1 MLTNINKVQ
10 ALPKNFVNPKWQK
23 NQKNSC
29 RIEQIALPNL
39 KRSGFVFNNHDSQL
53 LKDIEH
59 KTKCRCFFDKPGAVR
74 SHLAG
79 LTKRFGY
86 FGAPKYHAPAA
97 ESGKNND
104 ICDHKIV
111 F

>member
-1 MLTNINKVQ
+1 M
-10 ALPKNFVNPKWQK
+10 PKNFVNPKWQK
-23 NQKNSC
+23 NQKNSY

-39 KRSGFVFNNHDSQL
+39 KRSGFVFNSHDSQL
-53 LKDIEH
+53 LKGIEH
-59 KTKCRCFFDKPGAVR
+59 KTKCRCFFDEPGAVR

-97 ESGKNND
+97 ESGK
-104 ICDHKIV
+104 KIIFV
-111 F
+111 ATR